1 MAVAV
6 RTGQAGPGG
15 LVPPESCA
23 HVNRDDDRFWKGGLI
38 YINRDDPAIM
48 VGNRFGVGWTPN
60 LGNPKA
66 RLLYGGILA
75 VIIALVV
82 VRAVAGA

>member
-1 MAVAV
+1 
-6 RTGQAGPGG
+6 
-15 LVPPESCA
+15 
-23 HVNRDDDRFWKGGLI
+23 
-38 YINRDDPAIM
+38 M

>member
-1 MAVAV
+1 M
-6 RTGQAGPGG
+6 
-15 LVPPESCA
+15 
-23 HVNRDDDRFWKGGLI
+23 NRDDDRFWKGGLI

-60 LGNPKA
+60 LANLKA
-66 RLLYGGILA
+66 CLLYGGILA

>member
-1 MAVAV
+1 
-6 RTGQAGPGG
+6 
-15 LVPPESCA
+15 VP

-60 LGNPKA
+60 LANLKA
-66 RLLYGGILA
+66 CLLYGGILA